1 MSNPRQPTAI
11 ISEQHK
17 HIQHSIEHLL
27 TDLQKREPL
36 DSSYDSLLP
45 APFRKH
51 AKASLNNKPNKSDGA
66 EGGAKRSNVL
76 AADVKLHRRL
86 NANLRSIVETF
97 ASTPAGWR
105 RRPNT
110 RRVDIDFG
118 SANQNDNKS
127 KDGDDD
133 IDTKLRAAFA
143 LRESKEHEQR
153 DLVNATL
160 KAENAKL
167 RRGWGFSQANSA
179 GGGVV
184 GATGGQMFAAG
195 LPPLEEAAVRKKRL
209 EAVSKQLKDAEK
221 GAGERVKLQLIAKKG
236 KDLILNP
243 KALIK
248 SPDKAAKAPATSDDL
263 KRKRVDSEA
272 EKQEQIEEAKR
283 REKKLRE
290 RVEREE
296 AENKR
301 RIEKEIE
308 EQERRERALETP
320 RDALHRLYE
329 PIFNSLWDMEFD
341 NLGGVNPFRTV
352 IDAKNCAQM
361 GAPDYCDVIKRP
373 MNLTYIQDKVNK
385 KSYESLQE
393 FFEDIDLIA
402 KNAMQYNA
410 HPENPYH
417 VAAKLFRKQFKKLA
431 KPLVQSLTKGQQN
444 N

>member
-1 MSNPRQPTAI
+1 M
-11 ISEQHK
+11 
-17 HIQHSIEHLL
+17 LG
-27 TDLQKREPL
+27 
-36 DSSYDSLLP
+36 SS
-45 APFRKH
+45 
-51 AKASLNNKPNKSDGA
+51 
-66 EGGAKRSNVL
+66 
-76 AADVKLHRRL
+76 
-86 NANLRSIVETF
+86 
-97 ASTPAGWR
+97 
-105 RRPNT
+105 
-110 RRVDIDFG
+110 
-118 SANQNDNKS
+118 
-127 KDGDDD
+127 
-133 IDTKLRAAFA
+133 
-143 LRESKEHEQR
+143 
-153 DLVNATL
+153 
-160 KAENAKL
+160 
-167 RRGWGFSQANSA
+167 
-179 GGGVV
+179 
-184 GATGGQMFAAG
+184 
-195 LPPLEEAAVRKKRL
+195 
-209 EAVSKQLKDAEK
+209 
-221 GAGERVKLQLIAKKG
+221 
-236 KDLILNP
+236 
-243 KALIK
+243 
-248 SPDKAAKAPATSDDL
+248 AKAPATSDDL

-329 PIFNSLWDMEFD
+329 PIFNSLWDMELD

-361 GAPDYCDVIKRP
+361 GAPDYCDVIKKP

>member
-11 ISEQHK
+11 ISEQHN

-236 KDLILNP
+236 KDLVRWYYQFRSSS
-243 KALIK
+243 
-248 SPDKAAKAPATSDDL
+248 SP
-263 KRKRVDSEA
+263 
-272 EKQEQIEEAKR
+272 
-283 REKKLRE
+283 
-290 RVEREE
+290 
-296 AENKR
+296 
-301 RIEKEIE
+301 
-308 EQERRERALETP
+308 
-320 RDALHRLYE
+320 Y
-329 PIFNSLWDMEFD
+329 
-341 NLGGVNPFRTV
+341 G
-352 IDAKNCAQM
+352 
-361 GAPDYCDVIKRP
+361 
-373 MNLTYIQDKVNK
+373 
-385 KSYESLQE
+385 
-393 FFEDIDLIA
+393 
-402 KNAMQYNA
+402 
-410 HPENPYH
+410 
-417 VAAKLFRKQFKKLA
+417 LF
-431 KPLVQSLTKGQQN
+431 
-444 N
+444 

>member
-1 MSNPRQPTAI
+1 MGKDGWSSFKYTEAI
-11 ISEQHK
+11 ANHCIAK
-17 HIQHSIEHLL
+17 HWVNDVNNRGH
-27 TDLQKREPL
+27 
-36 DSSYDSLLP
+36 
-45 APFRKH
+45 APIG
-51 AKASLNNKPNKSDGA
+51 L
-66 EGGAKRSNVL
+66 E
-76 AADVKLHRRL
+76 ADVKLHRRL
-86 NANLRSIVETF
+86 NANFCSIVETF

-133 IDTKLRAAFA
+133 IDTKLSAAFA
-143 LRESKEHEQR
+143 LRESEEHEQR
-153 DLVNATL
+153 DLVNVTL

-195 LPPLEEAAVRKKRL
+195 LPRLEEAAVRKKWL

-221 GAGERVKLQLIAKKG
+221 GAGERVKLKLIAEKG

-248 SPDKAAKAPATSDDL
+248 SPDKASLSGSSAKAPATSDDL

-272 EKQEQIEEAKR
+272 EKQEKIEEAKR

-361 GAPDYCDVIKRP
+361 GAPDYCDVIKKP
-373 MNLTYIQDKVNK
+373 MNLTFIKDKVNK

-393 FFEDIDLIA
+393 FFEDIDLIT